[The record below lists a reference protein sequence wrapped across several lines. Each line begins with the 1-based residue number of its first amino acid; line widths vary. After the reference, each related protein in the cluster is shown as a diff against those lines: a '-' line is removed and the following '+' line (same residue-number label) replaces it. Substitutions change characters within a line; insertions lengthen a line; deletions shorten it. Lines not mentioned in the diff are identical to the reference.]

1 MVSLPQKGK
10 PDMTTPSSI
19 LADIASEYM
28 SVTRQ
33 LGDAQSQRREA
44 KNQTEET
51 SRFFFGLVSRLRGK
65 QETLLA
71 VFRRVAIDEGVYT
84 PPAFDPTRYMGDNY
98 SHFEGETHTVTLEEA
113 LSLNDEGD
121 FYRTS
126 DLVEVENC
134 IGRVAGAVVNR
145 RLGGAS
151 MIDHAA
157 KHGDTRPYGATR

>member
-1 MVSLPQKGK
+1 MN
-10 PDMTTPSSI
+10 TPSNT
-19 LADIASEYM
+19 LVTIASEYM
-28 SVTRQ
+28 QVTRQ
-33 LGDAQSQRREA
+33 LGDAQTQRRSQEG
-44 KNQTEET
+44 QSEEI

-71 VFRRVAIDEGVYT
+71 AFRRVAIDEGVYT

-98 SHFEGETHTVTLEEA
+98 SDFEGESHTVTLEEA

-134 IGRVAGAVVNR
+134 IGRVAGVVVNR

-151 MIDHAA
+151 MIDIAV